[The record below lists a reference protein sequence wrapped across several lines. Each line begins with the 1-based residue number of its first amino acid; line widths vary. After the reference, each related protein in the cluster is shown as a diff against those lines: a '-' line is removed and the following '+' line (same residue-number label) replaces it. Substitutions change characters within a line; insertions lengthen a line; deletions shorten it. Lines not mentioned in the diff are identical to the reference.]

1 MKKISIFSLFLLL
14 VVGFA
19 QAQLLQS
26 YEIRQTM
33 DFYNSNKIIDGA
45 WKNILTE
52 DQIMGSPYL
61 SKEFSVG
68 TIYTM
73 QRMQYDSILLRYN
86 IYQDELQFKNP
97 AGEIMSI
104 GTPEIVEKAVFDKN
118 ELVYLPYNSVGKT
131 KKGFFL
137 LVEQG
142 KAWFLIKPQVGFQEA
157 TEPAAYKDAEP
168 AKFISKADDFYIRT
182 GNEVAVLINSKKD
195 LIAAF
200 PDNNDKIES
209 FISKNKIKTNKKE
222 GLAEVVRYYN
232 SIE

>member
-26 YEIRQTM
+26 YEIRQTL

-45 WKNILTE
+45 WKNVLTE

-86 IYQDELQFKNP
+86 IYQDELQFKTP
-97 AGEIMSI
+97 KGEIMAI
-104 GTPEIVEKAVFDKN
+104 GKPEIIEKAVFDKN
-118 ELVYLPYNSVGKT
+118 ELVYLPYNVGGKT
-131 KKGFFL
+131 KTGFFL
-137 LVEQG
+137 LIEQG
-142 KAWFLIKPQVGFQEA
+142 KAWFLVKPQVVLKEA

-168 AKFISKADDFYIRT
+168 AEYIKQADDFYIRT
-182 GNEVAVLINSKKD
+182 GNEVAVLIKSKKD

-200 PDNNDKIES
+200 ADNQDKIED
-209 FISKNKIKTNKKE
+209 FISKNKIKSNKKE
-222 GLAEVVRYYN
+222 GIAEVVRYYN
-232 SIE
+232 SL

>member
-1 MKKISIFSLFLLL
+1 
-14 VVGFA
+14 
-19 QAQLLQS
+19 
-26 YEIRQTM
+26 M
-33 DFYNSNKIIDGA
+33 DFYNNNKMIDGA

-52 DQIMGSPYL
+52 DQIQGSPYL
-61 SKEFSVG
+61 SKEFSAG
-68 TIYTM
+68 TIFTT
-73 QRMQYDSILLRYN
+73 QRIQYDSILLRYN

-118 ELVYLPYNSVGKT
+118 VLVYLPYNSVGKT

-142 KAWFLIKPQVGFQEA
+142 KVWLLIKPQVGFQEA

-182 GNEVAVLINSKKD
+182 GDEAAMLINSKKD

-222 GLAEVVRYYN
+222 GITEVVRYYN